1 MKRSRA
7 TIHVQSTQRRTFGFA
22 AGRLLPVFLLSGFVS
37 MTDTAGP
44 AGRRLLL
51 DVPLEPALVLEEKRL
66 FLPVPVRVP
75 EVPAAPLGG
84 TSELLSPS
92 LNVLELMHPPMV
104 LVPNCY
110 NSSNVLKEAGITS
123 VMYCVVIQHEYSS
136 CFLGSFLII
145 SLQV

>member
-1 MKRSRA
+1 
-7 TIHVQSTQRRTFGFA
+7 
-22 AGRLLPVFLLSGFVS
+22 

-44 AGRRLLL
+44 AERRLVLL

-84 TSELLSPS
+84 TAELLSPS

-104 LVPNCY
+104 LVPNCC
-110 NSSNVLKEAGITS
+110 NSSNVLIEAGITPAIDKCT
-123 VMYCVVIQHEYSS
+123 V
-136 CFLGSFLII
+136 L
-145 SLQV
+145 